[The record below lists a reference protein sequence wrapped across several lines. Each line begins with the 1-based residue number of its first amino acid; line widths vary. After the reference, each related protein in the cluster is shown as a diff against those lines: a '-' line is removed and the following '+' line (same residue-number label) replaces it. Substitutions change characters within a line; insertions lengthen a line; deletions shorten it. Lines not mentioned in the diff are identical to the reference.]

1 MSKKRPG
8 DDADKWELIRRLRYG
23 ALLKLFRH
31 RWGHVLPDD
40 DSGRD
45 DLWLLVTNVSLAAAE
60 PEKKMHHVIEMWAPW
75 MSTEEREAYVK
86 HVWGLDIYERT
97 PTAKELGERL
107 GLTNTER
114 EALKLWP
121 FLPIDKTEE
130 ELAEQAKV
138 RERERRARKRRE
150 KGIRTREAYLAELA
164 RKPRPWVA
172 QGISR
177 AAYYRKRKRD
187 GVCPELRR
195 GESEIIVFKQ
205 RTHVVSPNMGDLRN
219 EGHQGGESG
228 ESPKQ
233 ITREAKRAETK
244 ASSSPELRTDSISI
258 DPRLAALEN
267 WGARGKD

>member
-40 DSGRD
+40 DAGRD
-45 DLWLLVTNVSLAAAE
+45 DLWLLVNNVSLAAAE

-75 MSTEEREAYVK
+75 MSEEERSAYVK
-86 HVWGLDIYERT
+86 HVLGLDICERT

-121 FLPIDKTEE
+121 FLPIDKTED
-130 ELAEQAKV
+130 ELAEQTKV
-138 RERERRARKRRE
+138 RER
-150 KGIRTREAYLAELA
+150 
-164 RKPRPWVA
+164 
-172 QGISR
+172 
-177 AAYYRKRKRD
+177 
-187 GVCPELRR
+187 
-195 GESEIIVFKQ
+195 
-205 RTHVVSPNMGDLRN
+205 
-219 EGHQGGESG
+219 QGGVPG

-233 ITREAKRAETK
+233 ITTEAKRAKRK
-244 ASSSPELRTDSISI
+244 ASSSPELRTDSVSI
-258 DPRLAALEN
+258 DARLAALEN
-267 WGARGKD
+267 WVAGAKTKINP